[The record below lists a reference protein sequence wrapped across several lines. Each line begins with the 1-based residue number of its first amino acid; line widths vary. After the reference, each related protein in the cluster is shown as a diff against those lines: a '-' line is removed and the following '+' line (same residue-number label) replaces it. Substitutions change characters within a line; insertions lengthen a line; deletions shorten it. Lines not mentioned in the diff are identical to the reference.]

1 MNYDELFDEKGNCP
15 TLGDP
20 YRDRTETA
28 KLLFDERGNLT
39 YEARKGILG
48 VVQSRQVSGQP
59 IEPFC
64 DIVRL
69 IIADDFASNTKGHY
83 SAIYLWR

>member
-1 MNYDELFDEKGNCP
+1 MNYDELFDENGNCP

-28 KLLFDERGNLT
+28 KLLFDEQGNLT
-39 YEARKGILG
+39 YTAREGILG
-48 VVQSRQVSGQP
+48 VVRDRKANDRP
-59 IEPFC
+59 IQPFC

-69 IIADDFASNTKGHY
+69 IIADDFASNTKGSY
-83 SAIYLWR
+83 STIYLWR